1 VVADALDR
9 DVVLRAVEQA
19 EPDVIIHEL
28 TAIPAKLDLRHFD
41 RDFAMTN
48 RLRTTGLDYLIEAAR
63 LADCRRFLAQSYAGW
78 TYARDGGPV
87 KTEDDP
93 LDPDPPGGFRRTLE
107 AIRYLESTV
116 TGLPGMTGIA
126 LRYGGFYGP
135 GTSIDTGSDVV
146 SQVHKRRVPIVGGGG
161 GVWSFI
167 HIADAAFAT
176 MMALDRGSSGVYN
189 IVDDEPAPVSEWLPA
204 LAKSIGAKPPFRV
217 PAWLGRLVI
226 GEHGVVMMTQVRGA
240 SNAKA
245 KRELRWQPAWPTWR
259 QGFAKGLSDTLVRP
273 SVVRR

>member
-1 VVADALDR
+1 MRVFVAGAAGAIGKQLVPLLVHAGHRVTGLTHSRNKADPIRAVGATPVVADALDR

-19 EPDVIIHEL
+19 EPDVVIHEL
-28 TAIPAKLDLRHFD
+28 TAIPAMLDLRHFD

-176 MMALDRGSSGVYN
+176 MMALD
-189 IVDDEPAPVSEWLPA
+189 
-204 LAKSIGAKPPFRV
+204 
-217 PAWLGRLVI
+217 
-226 GEHGVVMMTQVRGA
+226 
-240 SNAKA
+240 
-245 KRELRWQPAWPTWR
+245 
-259 QGFAKGLSDTLVRP
+259 
-273 SVVRR
+273 